1 MEILIEDKQ
10 NRHRIAHEEI
20 KRKAKTILN
29 ALDCPDGELSIVIVD
44 DPEMAKLNEKFL
56 DRPGPTN
63 VIAFSMREGPFGEV
77 NPNLL
82 GDVIISVET
91 AAREAKDAGI
101 SIELRFDQLLIHG
114 TLHLFGFDHE
124 KTPEQAK
131 AMRVKEKELL
141 KLL

>member
-91 AAREAKDAGI
+91 AAREAKDADI

>member
-1 MEILIEDKQ
+1 L
-10 NRHRIAHEEI
+10 A
-20 KRKAKTILN
+20 
-29 ALDCPDGELSIVIVD
+29 CFDGELSIVIVD
-44 DPEMAKLNEKFL
+44 DSEMAELNEKYL
-56 DRPGPTN
+56 GRLGSTN

-101 SIELRFDQLLIHG
+101 SVESRFDQLLIHG

-124 KTPEQAK
+124 KTPGQTK
-131 AMRVKEKELL
+131 AMRVKEKQLLELL
-141 KLL
+141 

>member
-1 MEILIEDKQ
+1 MVILIEDKQ
-10 NRHRIAHEEI
+10 NRHRIAHEKIE
-20 KRKAKTILN
+20 RKAKTILN

-82 GDVIISVET
+82 GDVIVSVET
-91 AAREAKDAGI
+91 AAREAKDADI

>member
-1 MEILIEDKQ
+1 M
-10 NRHRIAHEEI
+10 
-20 KRKAKTILN
+20 
-29 ALDCPDGELSIVIVD
+29 DCPDGELSIVIVD

-91 AAREAKDAGI
+91 AAREAKDADI

>member
-20 KRKAKTILN
+20 ERKAKTILN